1 MPVVTARRQFPNE
14 ISLRY
19 NTQLQIS
26 NGRKPAGSAGPP
38 LPHAI
43 ERIIREVPPVKQIR
57 LIAILCFL
65 ASAASATVFQPT
77 SDRQLVDRSDAVVI
91 ATVRDAASHVRTDGY
106 VVTDY
111 RFDVEQTL
119 KGMAAGTITVSE
131 IGGVAG
137 SRFTFISDSASY
149 TPGERVMVFLRK
161 RGDGTYFT
169 TSMAM
174 GKFSFTRT
182 ARGESVVTR
191 DVSELRDDPARL
203 ADQFEQFV
211 KSGKSE
217 TYETKLTPIANA
229 LHPIATAAPSAYVLF
244 GCGAPGCFPVRV
256 AGGEAGSG
264 LQFKS
269 TGSLAGVDGPGGVAT
284 AAATWT
290 NAPNSFIV
298 LSYGGTFTSGAPD
311 PDDNQN
317 GVYLGY
323 SGPDIGIC
331 DGGQACTLGA
341 GNATHPFKGETFIS
355 ISDADIIIRPGI
367 SIAQYGPLITHEVGH
382 AIGFRHSNQAG
393 ASPFDSNAV
402 MASPVSTSVLQSWD
416 LEALSYVYGNGPV
429 CQPPTSVSI
438 SGGGSYPSGQTAT
451 LTATV
456 TGGNG
461 TFTFAWFDGALNDT
475 SHPVGTNSNIFTTPP
490 ITAPKDYWVR
500 ISNGCGTVTATTSVT
515 VQPVGPGCVPV
526 SIAGQPTASQSVNT
540 GGTATLTVTAAGT
553 APFSYQWYQ
562 GSSTF
567 DTSHP
572 VGANSPGF
580 TTPALTQATSYYVTV
595 TNGCGTATSNIA
607 AINIQGQ
614 CTPPSFS
621 IQPSSA
627 TIAAGS
633 QTYLIA
639 FATGAVSYQWY
650 KGNAGDTSTP
660 VAGDGPSNDRFINQ
674 VYIDLLGR
682 PADAAALSTFNTL
695 LTSGG
700 TRNDVA
706 AAVLVSAEYRQKL
719 LTGFYST
726 FLHRPISAAEVSFW
740 GPAFAAGM
748 TDEQIAAQILA
759 SPEYFAL
766 GGSTNSS
773 WINGLYNDVL
783 GRSPSAPESTAF
795 LALIGSSSR
804 LNVALAILNSGE
816 AISRRVQQAFPRFLH
831 RTATPAEQTTFVTE
845 LLGGVTDEQFLAQL
859 LASDEYFN
867 FGTILFT
874 GPISATTRYWVRA
887 TNGCSADSNVAVLT
901 VPQCTLPVIV
911 TQPSNVTLTAGETF
925 SVSVIATGATSYQWF
940 RAQAVDPSN
949 PVVGATGP
957 VLTSSITNVGPTNF
971 WVRIT
976 NECGSTN
983 SNTVTVTTQC
993 GPRVPAISVPP
1004 VAPSATNYP
1013 ITWNGSPQRDAAY
1026 ELQEATKSDFS
1037 DAQTFQIAGA
1047 TTRTF
1052 SHTVTADTRYYYRVH
1067 AAPACGGDFG
1077 GYSPTASVLVTA
1089 PQPSTQP
1096 FFNFAQLPCP
1106 PSPCTITQRIFI
1118 PGITTSGKTALAGG
1132 DTFSAVSDKPFMT
1145 ISPSSGALPS
1155 DGATVT
1161 ATIDLSQFDIGST
1174 QATVVINR
1182 ASAAGKTGILGDPPA
1197 AINVPVSVSVV
1208 APVTPAPKDPNGGF
1222 NALLI
1227 PAVAHADGIG
1237 SRFVSDIRLTNT
1249 ATQSISYQLTY
1260 TPNGTDGTV
1269 TGKQITLTVNAGDTK
1284 ALNDIVK
1291 DWYGSGVLGEAPQ
1304 GSLEIRPLNYAG
1316 KDTVSINLAT
1326 VAASRTYS
1334 VAATGTFGQYI
1345 PAFPLV
1351 NFLSKASNSKI
1362 SLQQVS
1368 QSSAIGGFRT
1378 NLGFIEGSGQ
1388 AVDFVATLLDDAGH
1402 TVAERSYS
1410 LKPYESQQQRLDQ
1423 FFGISSITDGRVE
1436 VRVTSDT
1443 GHVSAYASVLDN
1455 TTTDPLLVFPAD
1467 PARISAK
1474 RFTVPGVAEFDT
1486 SFSNFHTDMRI
1497 YNGGSSPV
1505 DVTLAFTGASVPNKV
1520 KTIAAGETL
1529 AVDNVLPT
1537 LWGITGGGAVV
1548 ATTANASQ
1556 LVVTARTF
1564 SRDKT
1569 NGGTFGQFIP
1579 GVTAADAVGNGD
1591 RPLQIV
1597 QLEESP
1603 NFRTNL
1609 GLVEVT
1615 GNPITLELVAYT
1627 PDSKVAG
1634 KLTQS
1639 LGAGEYLPR
1648 NGIFKSF
1655 GFNNVYNGR
1664 ITARVIS
1671 GTGRVAAYGSVIDNR
1686 TTDPTYVPSQ

>member
-1 MPVVTARRQFPNE
+1 
-14 ISLRY
+14 
-19 NTQLQIS
+19 
-26 NGRKPAGSAGPP
+26 
-38 LPHAI
+38 
-43 ERIIREVPPVKQIR
+43 VKQIR
-57 LIAILCFL
+57 LVAIICLF
-65 ASAASATVFQPT
+65 ASAASATVFQPV

-91 ATVRDAASHVRTDGY
+91 ATVHDAASRVRTDGY

-119 KGMAAGTITVSE
+119 KGAAAGTITVSE
-131 IGGVAG
+131 IGGVSG

-149 TPGERVMVFLRK
+149 TPGERVLVFLKK

-182 ARGESVVTR
+182 AHGESVVTR
-191 DVSELRDDPARL
+191 DVSELRGDPARL
-203 ADQFEQFV
+203 VDGFAQFV

-217 TYETKLTPIANA
+217 TYQTKLAPIATA
-229 LHPIATAAPSAYVLF
+229 LHPIAQAAPSAYVLT
-244 GCGAPGCFPVRV
+244 GCGTPGCFPVRV
-256 AGGEAGSG
+256 QGGESGSG
-264 LQFKS
+264 LTFKS
-269 TGSLAGVDGPGGVAT
+269 TGSLAGVDGPGGIAS

-290 NAPNSFIV
+290 NDPTSFIV
-298 LSYGGTFTSGAPD
+298 LSYGGTFTSAAPD
-311 PDDNQN
+311 PDDGQS

-341 GNATHPFKGETFIS
+341 GNFTHPYKSETFIS

-367 SIAQYGPLITHEVGH
+367 TAGQYTALITHEIGH

-393 ASPFDSNAV
+393 ASPFDSSAV

-416 LEALSYVYGNGPV
+416 IEALSYVYGNGPV

-438 SGGGSYPSGQTAT
+438 SGGGTYPSGQTAT

-456 TGGNG
+456 IGGNG
-461 TFTFAWFDGALNDT
+461 TFTFAWFEGNLNDT
-475 SHPVGTNSNIFTTPP
+475 SIPVGTNSNTFTTPP
-490 ITAPKDYWVR
+490 VTASKNYWVR
-500 ISNGCGTVTATTSVT
+500 VTNGCGTVTATTSVNL
-515 VQPVGPGCVPV
+515 QPVGPGCTPV
-526 SIAGQPTASQSVNT
+526 SIAVQPTASQSVNS
-540 GGTATLTVTAAGT
+540 GGSVTLTVTAGGT
-553 APFSYQWYQ
+553 PPFTYQWYQ
-562 GSSTF
+562 ATSTL

-572 VGANSPGF
+572 VGSNSPSF
-580 TTPALTQATSYYVTV
+580 TTPALTQPTSYWVKV
-595 TNGCGTATSNIA
+595 TNECGVVNSNIA
-607 AINIQGQ
+607 AITITGQ

-621 IQPSSA
+621 IQPASA
-627 TIAAGS
+627 TIVAGS

-639 FATGAVSYQWY
+639 FASGASSYQWY
-650 KGNAGDTSTP
+650 RGNAADTSTP
-660 VAGDGPSNDRFINQ
+660 VAGVGPSNDRWINQ
-674 VYIDLLGR
+674 LYIDLLGR
-682 PADAAALSTFNTL
+682 PADAAALSTLNAL
-695 LTSGG
+695 LTGG
-700 TRNDVA
+700 ATRNSVA
-706 AAVLVSAEYRQKL
+706 LVVLTSAEYRQRL
-719 LTGFYST
+719 LTDFYST

-740 GPAFAAGM
+740 APAFASGM
-748 TDEQIAAQILA
+748 TDEQIEAQILA

-766 GGSTNSS
+766 GGSSNSS
-773 WINGLYNDVL
+773 WINRVYNEVL
-783 GRSPSAPESTAF
+783 GRSPSSAETSTY
-795 LALIGSSSR
+795 LTLLGSNSR
-804 LNVALAILNSGE
+804 LSIGLSILNSLE
-816 AISRRVQQAFPRFLH
+816 AESHRVQLAFPRFLH
-831 RTATPAEQTTFVTE
+831 RSPTGTETSAFVAQ
-845 LLGGVTDEQFLAQL
+845 LQGGATDEQFLAQL

-887 TNGCSADSNVAVLT
+887 TNGNCSGDSSVATLT

-925 SVSVIATGATSYQWF
+925 SVAVIATGGTSYQWF
-940 RAQAVDPSN
+940 RASSGDPSN
-949 PVVGATGP
+949 PISGATGP
-957 VLTSSITNVGPTNF
+957 VLTSSITNVGPTSF

-993 GPRVPAISVPP
+993 GTRVPAISGPP
-1004 VAPSATNYP
+1004 IAPSASSYP
-1013 ITWNGSPQRDAAY
+1013 ITWNGSSLRDASY

-1037 DAQTFQIAGA
+1037 DAQTIQITSQVAGA

-1052 SHTVTADTRYYYRVH
+1052 SHTVTTDTRYYYRVH
-1067 AAPACGGDFG
+1067 AAPACGGNYG
-1077 GYSPTASVLVTA
+1077 AYSMVASVLVTA
-1089 PQPSTQP
+1089 PQSSRQP
-1096 FFNFAQLPCP
+1096 NFNFAQLPCP
-1106 PSPCTITQRIFI
+1106 PSPCTITQQIFI
-1118 PGITTSGKTALAGG
+1118 PGITTIGKTALATG
-1132 DTFSAVSDKPFMT
+1132 DTFSVSSDEPFMT
-1145 ISPSSGALPS
+1145 ISPSSGVLPPE
-1155 DGATVT
+1155 GATVT
-1161 ATIDLSQFDIGST
+1161 ATIDVSQLDVGST
-1174 QATVVINR
+1174 QASLTINR
-1182 ASAAGKTGILGDPPA
+1182 AQAAGKIGALGDQPPT
-1197 AINVPVSVSVV
+1197 NVPVSISVV
-1208 APVTPAPKDPNGGF
+1208 APVTPTPKDPNSGF

-1237 SRFVSDIRLTNT
+1237 SRFVSDVRVTNT
-1249 ATQSISYQLTY
+1249 AAQSIDYQLTY
-1260 TPNGTDGTV
+1260 TPNGADGTV
-1269 TGKQITLTVNAGDTK
+1269 TGKQVTLTVKAGETK

-1304 GSLEIRPLNYAG
+1304 GSLEIRPLNFAG
-1316 KDTVSINLAT
+1316 KDTVSISLAT

-1345 PAFPLV
+1345 PALALV
-1351 NFLSKASNSKI
+1351 NFLSKASASKI

-1368 QSSAIGGFRT
+1368 QSSATGGFRT

-1388 AVDFVATLLDDAGH
+1388 PVDFVATLLDDAGH
-1402 TVAERSYS
+1402 TVAERAYS

-1423 FFGISSITDGRVE
+1423 FFSVSSITDGRVE

-1443 GHVSAYASVLDN
+1443 GHVSSYASVLDN

-1467 PARISAK
+1467 PAKISAK
-1474 RFTVPGVAEFDT
+1474 RFVVPGVAEFDN

-1497 YNGGSSPV
+1497 YNGGTSPV

-1520 KTIAAGETL
+1520 KTIGAGETL

-1537 LWGITGGGAVV
+1537 LWNTTGGGSVV
-1548 ATTANASQ
+1548 ATTANESQ

-1579 GVTAADAVGNGD
+1579 GVTAAEAVGNGD
-1591 RPLQIV
+1591 RALQIV

-1603 NFRTNL
+1603 AFRTNL

-1615 GNPITLELVAYT
+1615 GNPITVELLAYT
-1627 PDSKVAG
+1627 PDSKVAAR
-1634 KLTQS
+1634 TVVP
-1639 LGAGEYLPR
+1639 LGAGEYLQKG
-1648 NGIFKSF
+1648 GIFKSL